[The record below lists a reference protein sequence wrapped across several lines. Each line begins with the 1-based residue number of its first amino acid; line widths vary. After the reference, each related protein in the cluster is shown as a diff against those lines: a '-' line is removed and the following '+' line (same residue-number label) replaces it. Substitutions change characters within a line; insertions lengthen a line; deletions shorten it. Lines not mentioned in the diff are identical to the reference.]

1 MKRLWLFFFSIGL
14 ILLLVGCQ
22 IPDQMIKRIKELQLP
37 PKVIDGSTEL
47 SVFEDASK
55 WTPIFGTVNDD
66 SNFTRSGKQAL
77 LQSGEDAGV
86 LDAERRI
93 NLQFAS
99 APRMRLSV
107 YVHQTPV
114 KIAVILSSELQP
126 NAFFIARVGYHAT
139 ALQKGW
145 NLIDIYPEQWQINAG
160 EDWANTMTSLRI
172 RAESEEGAAAP
183 KVSWDQMVVNA
194 PGIPGVMITF
204 DDGLS
209 STYAK
214 AFNTM
219 RQLNAPATAYV
230 ITDRIG
236 SSSRYL
242 TLDQL
247 MEMDQA
253 GWSIANHSHTHKRP
267 LISYAPDTIE
277 LELATARDALE
288 DWGLTR
294 ASTHVAYPWGNWNLD
309 VLDKM
314 YATGMKTGRMVD
326 DVDHVI
332 WPANG
337 QNYFIG
343 TKLVDYRHTPEDL
356 MGWID
361 EAIEQERILVLIF
374 HDIVDADAGREQWLY
389 ADFIE
394 IIEYIHEK
402 ELPFITVNDFNAIAT
417 TNTLPIADAY
427 QVREDCDLTVKA
439 PGLMLNDYFLRDV
452 DARVVLEN
460 PIDTD
465 LGELTVFGDGSFHF
479 SPKAGRVGTAN
490 FKYRICVQ
498 GDCTE
503 PVEGSIRVGEK

>member
-1 MKRLWLFFFSIGL
+1 MKRLLLYFFSIGL

-22 IPDQMIKRIKELQLP
+22 LPNQIIERIKGFQLP

-55 WTPIFGTVNDD
+55 WSPIFGTVSDD
-66 SNFTRSGKQAL
+66 PNFSRSGKQAL
-77 LQSGEDAGV
+77 LQSGEGV
-86 LDAERRI
+86 GVVDAERKI
-93 NLQFAS
+93 NLQFDS

-107 YVHQTPV
+107 YVHHTPV
-114 KIAVILSSELQP
+114 KIAVILSSGSQP

-145 NLIDIYPEQWQINAG
+145 NLIDIYPEQWEVNAG
-160 EDWANTMTSLRI
+160 EDWANTMTTLRI
-172 RAESEEGAAAP
+172 RVEPEEGDAAP
-183 KVSWDQMVVNA
+183 KVSWDQMLVNP
-194 PGIPGVMITF
+194 PGIPGVMVTF

-209 STYAK
+209 STYTK
-214 AFNTM
+214 AFNMM
-219 RQLNAPATAYV
+219 RQFNAPATAYV

-247 MEMDQA
+247 IEMDQS
-253 GWSIANHSHTHKRP
+253 GWSIANHSHTHKKP
-267 LISYAPDTIE
+267 LISYEPDTIE
-277 LELATARDALE
+277 LELASARDALVA
-288 DWGLTR
+288 WGLTR
-294 ASTHVAYPWGNWNLD
+294 AAAHVAYPWGNWNLD

-314 YATGMKTGRMVD
+314 RTTGMKTGRMVD
-326 DVDHVI
+326 DVDHVT

-343 TKLVDYRHTPEDL
+343 TRLVDYRHTPEDL
-356 MGWID
+356 KGWID
-361 EAIEQERILVLIF
+361 QAIVQERILVLIF

-389 ADFIE
+389 ADFVE
-394 IIEYIHEK
+394 IIDYIHKK
-402 ELPFITVNDFNAIAT
+402 ELPFITVNDFHAIAT

-427 QVREDCDLTVKA
+427 QVREDRDLTVKE

-452 DARVVLEN
+452 DARVILEN

-490 FKYRICVQ
+490 FQYRICVH

-503 PVEGSIRVGEK
+503 PAEVSIQVGEK